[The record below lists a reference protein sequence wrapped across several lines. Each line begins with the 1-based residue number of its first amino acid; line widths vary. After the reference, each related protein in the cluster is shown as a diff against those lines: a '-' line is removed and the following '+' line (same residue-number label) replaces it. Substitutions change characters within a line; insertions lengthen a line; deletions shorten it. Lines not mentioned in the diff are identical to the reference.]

1 MTVPIDIKNPNVAPE
16 EIMYCASVAIA
27 PRGPG
32 PALMH
37 KPNVFN
43 VPQNL
48 ESATNETNSCTHKR
62 AHNGTHTDYTCK

>member
-1 MTVPIDIKNPNVAPE
+1 
-16 EIMYCASVAIA
+16 MYCASVAIA

-62 AHNGTHTDYTCK
+62 AHDGTHTDYTCK